1 MWVSDR
7 RVGIPLIWSPE
18 LTKGKIVK
26 KASKTLI
33 AVTASI
39 ALTFGLFSAPA
50 NSATI
55 SGILVGSEF
64 PLAPDSTNRGSVDL
78 LLPTSA
84 TTLAGTTIT
93 VELVGASVNTP
104 ESISNA
110 GCVFFEGSWFNPSFP
125 NGTSCVSRNAGG
137 NAIFEFTTPSF
148 PAGSWLITLKA
159 NAFKS
164 VSSGSSQT
172 FTITSLSSA
181 AGSLPDTGTASLNFA
196 DTTPNSTST
205 ATPTPS
211 ATPTPTTSSTPAKGT
226 AAALAELPKSSTQP
240 KLKFATSDNGL
251 SSASKKSLKKV
262 AEVAKDGY
270 RVRVTGAAGMQAG
283 VSESAVKA
291 LAKKRAMEI
300 RAYLIKQGVPKEDI
314 FIKTKIFPI
323 GMAPTTL
330 VKAETLS

>member
-1 MWVSDR
+1 MKKVSKN
-7 RVGIPLIWSPE
+7 LA
-18 LTKGKIVK
+18 T
-26 KASKTLI
+26 
-33 AVTASI
+33 VTASI
-39 ALTFGLFSAPA
+39 GLTFGLFCAPA
-50 NSATI
+50 NAATI

-64 PLAPDSTNRGSVDL
+64 PLAPDSNNRGSVDL

-93 VELVGASVNTP
+93 IEVIGASVNTP
-104 ESISNA
+104 ESISNG
-110 GCVFFEGSWFNPSFP
+110 GCVFFEGSWFNPSSP
-125 NGTSCVSRNAGG
+125 NGTSCLSRNAGG

-172 FTITSLSSA
+172 FTITTLASA

-205 ATPTPS
+205 PTPTS
-211 ATPTPTTSSTPAKGT
+211 SETSTPTTSSTPAKGT
-226 AAALAELPKSSTQP
+226 AAALAALPKSSTQP
-240 KLKFATSDNGL
+240 KLKFASSDNGL

-270 RVRVTGAAGMQAG
+270 GVQITGAAGMQAG
-283 VSESAVKA
+283 VPESAVKA
-291 LAKKRAMEI
+291 LAKKRALEI
-300 RAYLIKQGVPKEDI
+300 RDYLIKQGVPKEDI
-314 FIKTKIFPI
+314 VIRTKVFPI
-323 GMAPTTL
+323 GKAPATL
-330 VKAETLS
+330 VKVETLD